1 MKQKIFTAVFIL
13 LIFFSVL
20 YYELSS
26 SIKYNEG
33 EYEGS
38 GRGYLSEI
46 KVKVTT
52 GKKMIENI
60 EIISEDENP
69 EIAKIVY
76 PLLIEKIK
84 TSNDAD
90 IDIITGAT
98 LTSEG
103 FIEAVND
110 ALSHAERAAK

>member
-1 MKQKIFTAVFIL
+1 MKKKIFTAFFIL
-13 LIFFSVL
+13 LIVFSVL
-20 YYELSS
+20 YYELIS
-26 SIKYNEG
+26 SIKYSEG
-33 EYEGS
+33 EYAGS

-52 GKKMIENI
+52 GKKIIKDI

-84 TSNDAD
+84 SSNDSD

-110 ALSHAERAAK
+110 ALRQAEREAK

>member
-1 MKQKIFTAVFIL
+1 MKKRIFTALFIL
-13 LIFFSVL
+13 LIIFSVL
-20 YYELSS
+20 YYELVS
-26 SIKYNEG
+26 SIKYYEG
-33 EYEGS
+33 EYAGT

-46 KVKVTT
+46 KVRVTT
-52 GKKMIENI
+52 GKKVINEI

-84 TSNDAD
+84 SSNNAD

-110 ALSHAERAAK
+110 ALIQAERAGK